1 MLLPTLFSFKLAK
14 DATKNVNERE
24 DLPFIAVDRKGG
36 NVRII
41 TAYRPTLE
49 RWKERLREERMDDR
63 LRMRIALQQMIEREA
78 SYFEEY
84 EKWSALAARM
94 GMKEA
99 SKLILEAK
107 EHVVRANAMLER
119 TIDLIR

>member
-1 MLLPTLFSFKLAK
+1 
-14 DATKNVNERE
+14 
-24 DLPFIAVDRKGG
+24 
-36 NVRII
+36 
-41 TAYRPTLE
+41 
-49 RWKERLREERMDDR
+49 MDDR

-99 SKLILEAK
+99 SELILEAK